1 MIETRENAAW
11 EPVWTKM
18 TKIPGTADY
27 DGWEMDEVVVI
38 GKMKPKTKDR
48 KVNSTLEYLKDGKE
62 VKPEDLEMMK
72 EVLSDKEALKLLEKK
87 LEEKESKILLS
98 LSEDQMKKVYQ
109 NLPPQERQN
118 FEKLFNKISVDREQK
133 AKKAELQRV
142 IKDKKV
148 ELAKLEGGIRSGS
161 TYKVE
166 NFRSKN
172 ESKEEVKRSSTEN
185 VSSAISDQEMEN
197 LNKILWG
204 KFLVEEKL
212 NKVEKKLKSDF
223 KKAIVMLKENSNASM
238 MEVIQAFNK
247 GNMSKAEVEKSFA
260 RKDKKE
266 WKEKEIDK
274 LQKGYLAYL
283 ETKKGN
289 PDTSRWNAVI
299 GTLETGLLNLGQSL
313 DTILVENVS
322 MPISK
327 KERKVGEKEFK
338 KEFFAA
344 DTGEFKDLKNNYLK
358 EHAQEIQELKQYSG
372 YSNEEIKEYI
382 NKKAYKQY
390 LKEQEKFWI
399 QKSDLGKFRVLI
411 NALEGKSVEDKI
423 TALLTDTNF
432 DGMRNRLDGRGTKRG
447 NQIDQ
452 ALIVAQR
459 SGKTIDNIS
468 ENIVNYLNSKGENI
482 ELKAPSADS
491 FAKWLSADIKNAI
504 KVQSA
509 LMDSPVDAVDIMSY
523 GSGALTKSLKKTT
536 FYTEKEE
543 NQVLQKL
550 AGLPEDIKAKLTT
563 ERAKWSFSDWQK
575 FNEAFDKS
583 ELTWDQR
590 KQLGQLI
597 SKIREGVNFSKEELK
612 AIEDKIATDPAT
624 KNLSAAARET
634 LMANLSGYL
643 LSKMKESGANAKVNG
658 LGIGVNVPLNQI
670 LKGLSFSLGTG
681 ATMEGKSFAG
691 VSVAWNK
698 EVVKWK
704 DGGASVGLNAGTTL
718 GLIPIYGFRV
728 GIEQDVNA
736 KKVLGSVDPISLKT
750 FSAGVNLTMIGKI
763 PSYGASI
770 GFEKNQIKGIE
781 KQYAHIKKEI
791 TPLIKK
797 LLTKEGDKY
806 PDIAQTL
813 QSLFKNSSKEEIQ
826 KATEN
831 LTSILKMVQDQ
842 GLDAEKAS
850 QFIGERY
857 AESWRDNAI
866 QGLPKGW
873 KFTGA
878 SLGIQFLAGFFP
890 IGTLGMTLTK
900 YKNFSYEDSPESWAR
915 YQQRIE
921 RGVWDEEEKNVEP
934 TDFAFIQKQLEAS
947 NVLRGEKIVM
957 DKEGKVHLPKSLINK
972 EGFTV
977 RINKDMQKY
986 LKMNEQKTAFI
997 LPKGLSYRFLTNA
1010 GTNKSSALLD
1020 IGYKKGGKFITLTTE
1035 MVPEQSEDYQ
1045 LAQKISAFNAKLQ
1058 TLEGLK
1064 DYSLDKNGVLFKKT
1078 GEKSEQVLD
1087 VNGKSVK
1094 IDATSGLKFDGEKV
1108 EVVQTG
1114 GLQMINALPL
1124 NSEDIVTL
1132 NREVSTTLK
1141 GLENQLKQLRKKKS
1155 QAYRKV
1161 AGASRAENTTET
1173 NEEVVKNSKADAI
1186 VDAKD
1191 KKGYLLAAKELLNE
1205 IKRSEQT
1212 ESLYKALKITRKD
1225 KNEHFE
1231 NQNLAHQVIDQ
1242 IKVIMAE
1249 IDSKLKDSNQEIQKL
1264 TQVRDSQFKFKSAL
1278 QAFTGVEGVDYAQL
1292 AGKLNSTKS
1301 ETKSNIIGFTA
1312 FYRKGVERT
1321 ERGMGLTPYGHT
1333 NVLGQTFD
1341 LPDSSKESAKNWII
1355 DNLKNHPAQ
1364 MQTISRSLGK
1374 VANGPTKG
1382 VNKDWFLTND
1392 SLITLLKNW
1401 SVDVDNWKKISIT
1414 SINPVAYFLAEC
1426 ANQSIGLELWNLKIE
1441 KAEQI
1446 TFSEGKMTYNT
1457 GESLARAS
1465 VKEKDV
1471 NVGIAFGG
1479 KAKEQRAKTQ
1489 WGENP
1494 STQWGDNGDSQWG
1507 VNNWTDVGDHVD
1519 GHIPSGGD
1527 VSPDNPWKVDGI
1539 PWDNPISNENPLD
1552 L

>member
-1 MIETRENAAW
+1 M
-11 EPVWTKM
+11 
-18 TKIPGTADY
+18 ADT
-27 DGWEMDEVVVI
+27 I
-38 GKMKPKTKDR
+38 QMKD
-48 KVNSTLEYLKDGKE
+48 KVNSTLEHLKDGKE
-62 VKPEDLEMMK
+62 VGEKDLEMMK

-87 LEEKESKILLS
+87 LEEKESKILSS

-109 NLPPQERQN
+109 NLSQQERQN
-118 FEKLFNKISVDREQK
+118 FEKLFNKISVDKDQK
-133 AKKAELQRV
+133 AKKVEIQRA

-148 ELAKLEGGIRSGS
+148 ELAKLEGWIRSGS

-166 NFRSKN
+166 NFRSKD
-172 ESKEEVKRSSTEN
+172 ESKEEVKLSSSEH

-204 KFLVEEKL
+204 NLLVEEKL

-223 KKAIVMLKENSNASM
+223 KKAIIMLKENSNASM
-238 MEVIQAFNK
+238 MEVIKAFNK
-247 GNMSKAEVEKSFA
+247 GNISKAEVEKSFA

-266 WKEKEIDK
+266 WSEKEVDK

-283 ETKKGN
+283 EAKRGN

-358 EHAQEIQELKQYSG
+358 EHAQEIQELRQYYG

-390 LKEQEKFWI
+390 LKEQERFWI

-452 ALIVAQR
+452 ALIMAQR

-482 ELKAPSADS
+482 ELKAPFADS

-523 GSGALTKSLKKTT
+523 GPDALRHSLEKTT

-550 AGLPEDIKAKLTT
+550 AGLPDTT
-563 ERAKWSFSDWQK
+563 ERAKWSLSDWQK
-575 FNEAFDKS
+575 LNKAFNKS

-590 KQLGQLI
+590 KQLGQII
-597 SKIREGVNFSKEELK
+597 SKIRESVNFSKEELK

-691 VSVAWNK
+691 VSVAWNT

-704 DGGASVGLNAGTTL
+704 DGGVSVGLNAGTTL
-718 GLIPIYGFRV
+718 GLIPIYGFRA

-736 KKVLGSVDPISLKT
+736 KKVLGSVDPTSLKT

-813 QSLFKNSSKEEIQ
+813 QSLFKKSSKEEIQ

-842 GLDAEKAS
+842 GLDAEQAS

-890 IGTLGMTLTK
+890 IGTLGVTLTK

-921 RGVWDEEEKNVEP
+921 RGVWDEEEKNVESS
-934 TDFAFIQKQLEAS
+934 DFAFIQKQLEAS
-947 NVLRGEKIVM
+947 NILRGEKIVM
-957 DKEGKVHLPKSLINK
+957 DEEGQVHLPKSLINK

-1010 GTNKSSALLD
+1010 GTNKASALLD
-1020 IGYKKGGKFITLTTE
+1020 IGYKKGDEFATLTTE

-1064 DYSLDKNGVLFKKT
+1064 KYSLAKNGELFKET
-1078 GEKSEQVLD
+1078 GEKPEKVLVLD
-1087 VNGKSVK
+1087 ANGDPLK
-1094 IDATSGLKFDGEKV
+1094 IDATNGLKFDGEKV
-1108 EVVQTG
+1108 ETVKTG
-1114 GLQMINALPL
+1114 GLQMINALPS
-1124 NSEDIVTL
+1124 NSESLDTL
-1132 NREVSTTLK
+1132 NNKVSTTLE
-1141 GLENQLKQLRKKKS
+1141 GLKSQLKHLRKVKS

-1161 AGASRAENTTET
+1161 AGASRAENIIETANPSTVEKNTET
-1173 NEEVVKNSKADAI
+1173 TGEVIQNSKADTI
-1186 VDAKD
+1186 VAAKD
-1191 KKGYLLAAKELLNE
+1191 KKGYLLAAKELLKE
-1205 IKRSEQT
+1205 IENSEQT
-1212 ESLYKALKITRKD
+1212 KLLYEALKITKKD

-1231 NQNLAHQVIDQ
+1231 NQQLAHQVIDQ

-1249 IDSKLKDSNQEIQKL
+1249 VDPKLKDSKEEIQKL
-1264 TQVRDSQFKFKSAL
+1264 TQVRDSQFNFKSAL
-1278 QAFTGVEGVDYAQL
+1278 QAFTGVKGVDYAQL
-1292 AGKLNSTKS
+1292 AGDLKSTKS
-1301 ETKSNIIGFTA
+1301 KTKRNIIGFTA

-1364 MQTISRSLGK
+1364 MQTISESLGK
-1374 VANGPTKG
+1374 VANKGTNG
-1382 VNKDWFLTND
+1382 VNAKWFLTND
-1392 SLITLLKNW
+1392 SLRTLLENW
-1401 SVDVDNWKKISIT
+1401 SVGVDNWKKISI
-1414 SINPVAYFLAEC
+1414 SVDPVAYFLAEC

-1441 KAEQI
+1441 EAEQI
-1446 TFSEGKMTYNT
+1446 TLSEGKMTYNT

-1465 VKEKDV
+1465 VEEKDV

-1479 KAKEQRAKTQ
+1479 KEKEQRGKTTPDSESP
-1489 WGENP
+1489 WNTVP
-1494 STQWGDNGDSQWG
+1494 DWKNNDDSTINDA
-1507 VNNWTDVGDHVD
+1507 TDATQT
-1519 GHIPSGGD
+1519 
-1527 VSPDNPWKVDGI
+1527 
-1539 PWDNPISNENPLD
+1539 NENNF
-1552 L
+1552 

>member
-1 MIETRENAAW
+1 M
-11 EPVWTKM
+11 
-18 TKIPGTADY
+18 ADT
-27 DGWEMDEVVVI
+27 I
-38 GKMKPKTKDR
+38 QMKD
-48 KVNSTLEYLKDGKE
+48 KVNSTLEHLKDGKE
-62 VKPEDLEMMK
+62 VGEKDLEMMK

-87 LEEKESKILLS
+87 LEEKESKILSS

-109 NLPPQERQN
+109 NLSQQERQN
-118 FEKLFNKISVDREQK
+118 FEKLFNKISVDKDQK
-133 AKKAELQRV
+133 AKKVEIQRA

-148 ELAKLEGGIRSGS
+148 ELAKLEGWIRSGS

-166 NFRSKN
+166 NFRSKD
-172 ESKEEVKRSSTEN
+172 ESKEEVKLSSSEH

-204 KFLVEEKL
+204 NLLVEEKL

-223 KKAIVMLKENSNASM
+223 KKAIIMLKENSNVSL
-238 MEVIQAFNK
+238 MEVIRAFNK
-247 GNMSKAEVEKSFA
+247 GEMSKVELEKSFA

-266 WKEKEIDK
+266 WSEKEVDK

-283 ETKKGN
+283 EAKRGN

-411 NALEGKSVEDKI
+411 NALEGKSVENKI

-452 ALIVAQR
+452 ALIMAQR
-459 SGKTIDNIS
+459 NGKTMDNILA
-468 ENIVNYLNSKGENI
+468 NIINYLNSKGENI
-482 ELKAPSADS
+482 ELKAPFADS

-523 GSGALTKSLKKTT
+523 GSGALTKSLEKTT
-536 FYTEKEE
+536 
-543 NQVLQKL
+543 L
-550 AGLPEDIKAKLTT
+550 
-563 ERAKWSFSDWQK
+563 
-575 FNEAFDKS
+575 
-583 ELTWDQR
+583 
-590 KQLGQLI
+590 
-597 SKIREGVNFSKEELK
+597 IREGVNFSKEELK

-691 VSVAWNK
+691 VSVAWNT

-704 DGGASVGLNAGTTL
+704 DGGVSVGLNAGTTL
-718 GLIPIYGFRV
+718 GLIPIYGFRA

-736 KKVLGSVDPISLKT
+736 KRVLGSVDPTSLKT

-842 GLDAEKAS
+842 GLDAEQAS

-890 IGTLGMTLTK
+890 IGTLGVTLTK

-921 RGVWDEEEKNVEP
+921 RGVWDEEEKKVGP

-957 DKEGKVHLPKSLINK
+957 DKEGQVYLPKSLINK

-1010 GTNKSSALLD
+1010 GTNKASALLD
-1020 IGYKKGGKFITLTTE
+1020 IGYKKGDKFTTLTTE
-1035 MVPEQSEDYQ
+1035 MVPKQSEDYQ

-1058 TLEGLK
+1058 TLEGLEG
-1064 DYSLDKNGVLFKKT
+1064 YSLNEKGELFKKT
-1078 GEKSEQVLD
+1078 DEEPEKVLD
-1087 VNGKSVK
+1087 ADGNPLK
-1094 IDATSGLKFDGEKV
+1094 IDATNGLKFDGEKV
-1108 EVVQTG
+1108 ETVKTG
-1114 GLQMINALPL
+1114 GLQIINTLSS
-1124 NSEDIVTL
+1124 NSESLDTL
-1132 NREVSTTLK
+1132 NGEVSKALK
-1141 GLENQLKQLRKKKS
+1141 GLKSLLKQMRNEKS

-1161 AGASRAENTTET
+1161 AGASRVENIIETAKPSTVENTTDESSTVEKNTET
-1173 NEEVVKNSKADAI
+1173 PEEVVENSKADTI
-1186 VDAKD
+1186 VAAQD
-1191 KKGYLLAAKELLNE
+1191 KKGYLLAAKELLKK
-1205 IKRSEQT
+1205 IGDSEQT
-1212 ESLYKALKITRKD
+1212 NSLREALKITGKD

-1231 NQNLAHQVIDQ
+1231 NQQLAHQVIDQ

-1249 IDSKLKDSNQEIQKL
+1249 IDPKLKDSKQKIQKL
-1264 TQVRDSQFKFKSAL
+1264 TQVRDSQFKYKSAL
-1278 QAFTGVEGVDYAQL
+1278 QAFTGVGGVDYAQL
-1292 AGKLNSTKS
+1292 AGNLDLTESGIKR
-1301 ETKSNIIGFTA
+1301 NIIGFTA
-1312 FYRKGVERT
+1312 FYRKGVKPT

-1333 NVLGQTFD
+1333 NVLGQTFE
-1341 LPDSSKESAKNWII
+1341 LPDSSKASAKNWII

-1364 MQTISRSLGK
+1364 MQTISESLGK
-1374 VANGPTKG
+1374 VANGTIKGG

-1392 SLITLLKNW
+1392 SLITLLEEGK
-1401 SVDVDNWKKISIT
+1401 VDVGVDNWKKISINGV
-1414 SINPVAYFLAEC
+1414 NPVAYFLAEC

-1441 KAEQI
+1441 EAEQI
-1446 TFSEGKMTYNT
+1446 TLSEGKMTYNT

-1465 VKEKDV
+1465 AEEKNV
-1471 NVGIAFGG
+1471 NFSGAFGG
-1479 KAKEQRAKTQ
+1479 MEKKKEQWGKTT
-1489 WGENP
+1489 P
-1494 STQWGDNGDSQWG
+1494 DSKSQWNT
-1507 VNNWTDVGDHVD
+1507 VPDWKNNDDSKINDTTDATQT
-1519 GHIPSGGD
+1519 
-1527 VSPDNPWKVDGI
+1527 
-1539 PWDNPISNENPLD
+1539 NENNF
-1552 L
+1552 

>member
-1 MIETRENAAW
+1 M
-11 EPVWTKM
+11 
-18 TKIPGTADY
+18 ADT
-27 DGWEMDEVVVI
+27 I
-38 GKMKPKTKDR
+38 QMKD
-48 KVNSTLEYLKDGKE
+48 KVNSTLEHLKDGKE
-62 VKPEDLEMMK
+62 VGEKDLEMMK

-87 LEEKESKILLS
+87 LEEKESKILSS

-109 NLPPQERQN
+109 NLSQQERQN
-118 FEKLFNKISVDREQK
+118 FEKLFNKISVDKDQK
-133 AKKAELQRV
+133 AKKVEIQRA

-148 ELAKLEGGIRSGS
+148 ELAKLEGWIRSGS

-166 NFRSKN
+166 NFRSKD
-172 ESKEEVKRSSTEN
+172 ESKEEVKLSSSEH

-204 KFLVEEKL
+204 NLLVEEKL

-223 KKAIVMLKENSNASM
+223 KKAIIMLKENSNVSL
-238 MEVIQAFNK
+238 MEVIRAFNK
-247 GNMSKAEVEKSFA
+247 GEMSKVELEKSFA

-266 WKEKEIDK
+266 WSEKEVDK

-283 ETKKGN
+283 EAKRGN

-358 EHAQEIQELKQYSG
+358 EHAQEIQELRQYYG

-390 LKEQEKFWI
+390 LKEQERFWI

-452 ALIVAQR
+452 ALIMAQR

-482 ELKAPSADS
+482 ELKAPFADS

-523 GSGALTKSLKKTT
+523 GPDALRHSLEKTT

-550 AGLPEDIKAKLTT
+550 AGLPDTT
-563 ERAKWSFSDWQK
+563 ERAKWSLSDWQK
-575 FNEAFDKS
+575 LNKAFNKS

-590 KQLGQLI
+590 KQLGQII
-597 SKIREGVNFSKEELK
+597 SKIRESVNFSKEELK

-691 VSVAWNK
+691 VSVAWNT

-704 DGGASVGLNAGTTL
+704 DGGVSVGLNAGTTL
-718 GLIPIYGFRV
+718 GLIPIYGFRA

-736 KKVLGSVDPISLKT
+736 KKVLGSVDPTSLKT

-791 TPLIKK
+791 TPLIKE

-813 QSLFKNSSKEEIQ
+813 QSLFKKSSKEEIQ

-842 GLDAEKAS
+842 GLDAEQAS

-890 IGTLGMTLTK
+890 IGTLGVTLTK

-921 RGVWDEEEKNVEP
+921 RGVWDEEEKNVESS
-934 TDFAFIQKQLEAS
+934 DFAFIQKQLEAS
-947 NVLRGEKIVM
+947 NILRGEKIVM
-957 DKEGKVHLPKSLINK
+957 DEEGQVHLPKSLINK

-1010 GTNKSSALLD
+1010 GTNKASALLD
-1020 IGYKKGGKFITLTTE
+1020 IGYKKGDEFATLTTE

-1064 DYSLDKNGVLFKKT
+1064 KYSLAKNGELFKET
-1078 GEKSEQVLD
+1078 GEKPEKVLVLD
-1087 VNGKSVK
+1087 ANGDPLK
-1094 IDATSGLKFDGEKV
+1094 IDATNGLKFDGEKV
-1108 EVVQTG
+1108 ETVKTG
-1114 GLQMINALPL
+1114 GLQMINALPS
-1124 NSEDIVTL
+1124 NSESLDTL
-1132 NREVSTTLK
+1132 NNKVSTTLE
-1141 GLENQLKQLRKKKS
+1141 GLKSQLKHLRKVKS

-1161 AGASRAENTTET
+1161 AGASRAENIIETANPSTVEKNTET
-1173 NEEVVKNSKADAI
+1173 TGEVIQNSKADTI
-1186 VDAKD
+1186 VAAKD
-1191 KKGYLLAAKELLNE
+1191 KKGYLLAAKELLKE
-1205 IKRSEQT
+1205 IENSEQT
-1212 ESLYKALKITRKD
+1212 KLLYEALKITKKD

-1231 NQNLAHQVIDQ
+1231 NQQLAHQVIDQ

-1249 IDSKLKDSNQEIQKL
+1249 IDPKLKNSNKAIQNL
-1264 TQVRDSQFKFKSAL
+1264 TQVRDSQFKSKSAL
-1278 QAFTGVEGVDYAQL
+1278 QAFTRVKGVDYEQL
-1292 AGKLNSTKS
+1292 ARNLNLTKS
-1301 ETKSNIIGFTA
+1301 GIKRNIIGFTA

-1333 NVLGQTFD
+1333 NVLGQTFA
-1341 LPDSSKESAKNWII
+1341 LSDSSKVSAKNWII

-1364 MQTISRSLGK
+1364 MQTISESLGK
-1374 VANGPTKG
+1374 VSFEWWNG

-1392 SLITLLKNW
+1392 SLITLLEEGK
-1401 SVDVDNWKKISIT
+1401 VDVGVDNWKKISIT
-1414 SINPVAYFLAEC
+1414 GVNPVAYFLAEC

-1441 KAEQI
+1441 EAQQI
-1446 TFSEGKMTYNT
+1446 TLSEGKMVYNT
-1457 GESLARAS
+1457 GESLAIAS
-1465 VKEKDV
+1465 VEKKDV

-1479 KAKEQRAKTQ
+1479 KKKEQRAKSQ
-1489 WGENP
+1489 WGEAQK
-1494 STQWGDNGDSQWG
+1494 TRWGDNGQKKGD
-1507 VNNWTDVGDHVD
+1507 VNNSVNIGDHIE
-1519 GHIPSGGD
+1519 GHIPTGGD
-1527 VSPDNPWKVDGI
+1527 VPSNNQWNINGNAWSSQISDKNPEW
-1539 PWDNPISNENPLD
+1539 L
-1552 L
+1552 

>member
-1 MIETRENAAW
+1 M
-11 EPVWTKM
+11 
-18 TKIPGTADY
+18 ADT
-27 DGWEMDEVVVI
+27 I
-38 GKMKPKTKDR
+38 QMKD
-48 KVNSTLEYLKDGKE
+48 KVNSTLEHLKDGKE
-62 VKPEDLEMMK
+62 VGEKDLEMMK

-87 LEEKESKILLS
+87 LEEKESKILSS

-109 NLPPQERQN
+109 NLSQQERQN
-118 FEKLFNKISVDREQK
+118 FEKLFNKISVDKDQK
-133 AKKAELQRV
+133 AKKVEIQRA

-148 ELAKLEGGIRSGS
+148 ELAKLEGWIRSGS

-166 NFRSKN
+166 NFRSKD
-172 ESKEEVKRSSTEN
+172 ESKEEVKLSSSEH

-204 KFLVEEKL
+204 NLLVEEKL

-223 KKAIVMLKENSNASM
+223 KKAIIMLKENSNASM
-238 MEVIQAFNK
+238 MEVIKAFNK
-247 GNMSKAEVEKSFA
+247 GNISKAEVEKSFA

-266 WKEKEIDK
+266 WSEKEVDK

-283 ETKKGN
+283 EAKRGN

-358 EHAQEIQELKQYSG
+358 EHAQEIQELRQYYG

-390 LKEQEKFWI
+390 LKEQERFWI

-452 ALIVAQR
+452 ALIMAQR

-482 ELKAPSADS
+482 ELKAPFADS

-523 GSGALTKSLKKTT
+523 GPDALRHSLEKTT

-550 AGLPEDIKAKLTT
+550 AGLPDTT
-563 ERAKWSFSDWQK
+563 ERAKWSLSDWQK
-575 FNEAFDKS
+575 LNKAFNKS

-590 KQLGQLI
+590 KQLGQII
-597 SKIREGVNFSKEELK
+597 SKIRESVNFSKEELK

-691 VSVAWNK
+691 VSVAWNT

-704 DGGASVGLNAGTTL
+704 DGGVSVGLNAGTTL
-718 GLIPIYGFRV
+718 GLIPIYGFRA

-736 KKVLGSVDPISLKT
+736 KKVLGSVDPTSLKT

-813 QSLFKNSSKEEIQ
+813 QSLFKKSSKEEIQ

-842 GLDAEKAS
+842 GLDAEQAS

-890 IGTLGMTLTK
+890 IGTLGVTLTK

-921 RGVWDEEEKNVEP
+921 RGVWDEEEKNVESSH
-934 TDFAFIQKQLEAS
+934 FAFIQKQLEAS
-947 NVLRGEKIVM
+947 NILRGEKIVM
-957 DKEGKVHLPKSLINK
+957 DEEGQVHLPKSLINK

-1010 GTNKSSALLD
+1010 GTNKASALLD
-1020 IGYKKGGKFITLTTE
+1020 IGYKKGDEFATLTTE

-1064 DYSLDKNGVLFKKT
+1064 KYSLAKNGELFKET
-1078 GEKSEQVLD
+1078 GEKPEKVLVLD
-1087 VNGKSVK
+1087 ANGDPLK
-1094 IDATSGLKFDGEKV
+1094 IDATNGLKFDGEKV
-1108 EVVQTG
+1108 ETVKTG
-1114 GLQMINALPL
+1114 GLQMINALPS
-1124 NSEDIVTL
+1124 NSESLDTL
-1132 NREVSTTLK
+1132 NNKVSTTLE
-1141 GLENQLKQLRKKKS
+1141 GLKSQLKHLRKVKS

-1161 AGASRAENTTET
+1161 AGASRAENIIETANPSTVEKNTET
-1173 NEEVVKNSKADAI
+1173 TGEVIQNSKADTI
-1186 VDAKD
+1186 VAAKD
-1191 KKGYLLAAKELLNE
+1191 KKGYLLAAKELLKE
-1205 IKRSEQT
+1205 IENSEQT
-1212 ESLYKALKITRKD
+1212 KLLYEALKITKKD

-1231 NQNLAHQVIDQ
+1231 NQQLAHQVIDQ

-1249 IDSKLKDSNQEIQKL
+1249 IDSKLKDSKQEIQNL
-1264 TQVRDSQFKFKSAL
+1264 TKVRDSQFRYKSAL

-1292 AGKLNSTKS
+1292 AEKLDLTKS
-1301 ETKSNIIGFTA
+1301 KIKRNIIGFTA
-1312 FYRKGVERT
+1312 FYRKGVEPT

-1333 NVLGQTFD
+1333 NVLGQTFN
-1341 LPDSSKESAKNWII
+1341 LSDSSKVSAKNWII
-1355 DNLKNHPAQ
+1355 NNLKNHPAQ
-1364 MQTISRSLGK
+1364 MQTISESLGK
-1374 VANGPTKG
+1374 VANKGTNG
-1382 VNKDWFLTND
+1382 VNAKWFLTND
-1392 SLITLLKNW
+1392 SLRTLLENW
-1401 SVDVDNWKKISIT
+1401 SVDIDNWKKISINV
-1414 SINPVAYFLAEC
+1414 NPVAYFLAEC
-1426 ANQSIGLELWNLKIE
+1426 ANQSIGLELWDLKIE
-1441 KAEQI
+1441 EAEQI
-1446 TFSEGKMTYNT
+1446 TLSEGKMTYNT

-1465 VKEKDV
+1465 VEKKDV
-1471 NVGIAFGG
+1471 NVGIAFGW
-1479 KAKEQRAKTQ
+1479 KEKKK
-1489 WGENP
+1489 EEII
-1494 STQWGDNGDSQWG
+1494 DNGWG
-1507 VNNWTDVGDHVD
+1507 SEPQPGNNNNSWGSEPQSGNKETVKPPSNAKPPIDEGGEYKPVDQNTDV
-1519 GHIPSGGD
+1519 
-1527 VSPDNPWKVDGI
+1527 PDSI
-1539 PWDNPISNENPLD
+1539 
-1552 L
+1552 

>member
-1 MIETRENAAW
+1 M
-11 EPVWTKM
+11 
-18 TKIPGTADY
+18 ADT
-27 DGWEMDEVVVI
+27 I
-38 GKMKPKTKDR
+38 QMKD
-48 KVNSTLEYLKDGKE
+48 KVNSTLEHLKDGKE
-62 VKPEDLEMMK
+62 VGEKDLEMMK

-87 LEEKESKILLS
+87 LEEKESKILSS

-109 NLPPQERQN
+109 NLSQQERQN
-118 FEKLFNKISVDREQK
+118 FEKLFNKISVDKDQK
-133 AKKAELQRV
+133 AKKVEIQRA

-148 ELAKLEGGIRSGS
+148 ELAKLEGWIRSGS

-166 NFRSKN
+166 NFRSKD
-172 ESKEEVKRSSTEN
+172 ESKEEVKLSSSEH

-238 MEVIQAFNK
+238 MEVIKAFNK
-247 GNMSKAEVEKSFA
+247 GNISKAEVEKSFA

-266 WKEKEIDK
+266 WSEKEVDK

-283 ETKKGN
+283 EAKKGN

-313 DTILVENVS
+313 DKIIVENVS

-327 KERKVGEKEFK
+327 KERKAGEKEFK

-344 DTGEFKDLKNNYLK
+344 DTGEFKDLKTNYRK
-358 EHAQEIQELKQYSG
+358 EHEQELQDLKQYYG
-372 YSNEEIKEYI
+372 YSDEEIKEYI

-452 ALIVAQR
+452 ALIMAQR
-459 SGKTIDNIS
+459 NGKTMDNIS
-468 ENIVNYLNSKGENI
+468 ANIINYLNSKGEDI
-482 ELKAPSADS
+482 ELKAPFADS

-523 GSGALTKSLKKTT
+523 GPGALKKTL
-536 FYTEKEE
+536 EA
-543 NQVLQKL
+543 QR
-550 AGLPEDIKAKLTT
+550 LTP
-563 ERAKWSFSDWQK
+563 
-575 FNEAFDKS
+575 
-583 ELTWDQR
+583 
-590 KQLGQLI
+590 
-597 SKIREGVNFSKEELK
+597 EELK
-612 AIEDKIATDPAT
+612 QIEDKINTDPAT
-624 KNLSAAARET
+624 RELSQQARDT
-634 LMANLSGYL
+634 LMANLSSYL
-643 LSKMKESGANAKVNG
+643 LSKMREPGVNANVNG
-658 LGIGVNVPLNQI
+658 LGVGVNIPLNQI

-691 VSVAWNK
+691 VSVAWNT

-704 DGGASVGLNAGTTL
+704 DGGVSVGLNAGTTL
-718 GLIPIYGFRV
+718 GLIPIYGFRA

-736 KKVLGSVDPISLKT
+736 KKVLGSVDPTSLKT

-781 KQYAHIKKEI
+781 RQYAHIKKEI

-842 GLDAEKAS
+842 GLDAEQAS

-890 IGTLGMTLTK
+890 IGTLGVTLTK

-921 RGVWDEEEKNVEP
+921 RGVWDEKEKKVESS
-934 TDFAFIQKQLEAS
+934 DFAFIQKQLEAS
-947 NVLRGEKIVM
+947 NILRGEKIVM
-957 DKEGKVHLPKSLINK
+957 DKEDQVHLPKSLINK

-1020 IGYKKGGKFITLTTE
+1020 IGYKKGDEFTTLTTE

-1064 DYSLDKNGVLFKKT
+1064 EYSLDEKGELIKKT
-1078 GEKSEQVLD
+1078 REGPKKVLD
-1087 VNGKSVK
+1087 ANDKPVT
-1094 IDATSGLKFDGEKV
+1094 IDATNGLKFDGEKV

-1114 GLQMINALPL
+1114 GLQIINTLPSNSEFLDTLNGEVSNAL
-1124 NSEDIVTL
+1124 N
-1132 NREVSTTLK
+1132 
-1141 GLENQLKQLRKKKS
+1141 GLESRLKQMRKDKS
-1155 QAYRKV
+1155 KAYRKV
-1161 AGASRAENTTET
+1161 AGASRVENIIETAKPSTVENTTDESSTVEKNTET
-1173 NEEVVKNSKADAI
+1173 TEEVVENSKADTI

-1191 KKGYLLAAKELLNE
+1191 KKGYLLAAKELLSAIEKSKQSKQKDVLYNALE
-1205 IKRSEQT
+1205 IIGENN
-1212 ESLYKALKITRKD
+1212 
-1225 KNEHFE
+1225 NEHFK
-1231 NQNLAHQVIDQ
+1231 NQQLAHQVIDQ

-1249 IDSKLKDSNQEIQKL
+1249 VDPKLKDSKEEIQKL
-1264 TQVRDSQFKFKSAL
+1264 TQVRDSQFKSKSAL

-1312 FYRKGVERT
+1312 FYRKGVEPT
-1321 ERGMGLTPYGHT
+1321 ERGMGLTPYGYT

-1341 LPDSSKESAKNWII
+1341 LPDSSKVSAKNWII
-1355 DNLKNHPAQ
+1355 NNLKNHPAQ

-1374 VANGPTKG
+1374 VPNASKEG
-1382 VNKDWFLTND
+1382 VNNEWFLTND

-1401 SVDVDNWKKISIT
+1401 SVDVDNWKKISINV
-1414 SINPVAYFLAEC
+1414 NPVAYFLAEC

-1441 KAEQI
+1441 EAPQI
-1446 TFSEGKMTYNT
+1446 TLSEGKMTYNT

-1465 VKEKDV
+1465 AEEKDV
-1471 NVGIAFGG
+1471 NVSIAFGG
-1479 KAKEQRAKTQ
+1479 KEVEKKQDYGYGGHTEQE
-1489 WGENP
+1489 GGI
-1494 STQWGDNGDSQWG
+1494 STGSGNGGTSLEADGGSTGQNSSIHSWSGTGWRKNGNGWGDR
-1507 VNNWTDVGDHVD
+1507 
-1519 GHIPSGGD
+1519 
-1527 VSPDNPWKVDGI
+1527 
-1539 PWDNPISNENPLD
+1539 
-1552 L
+1552 

>member
-1 MIETRENAAW
+1 M
-11 EPVWTKM
+11 
-18 TKIPGTADY
+18 ADT
-27 DGWEMDEVVVI
+27 I
-38 GKMKPKTKDR
+38 QMKD
-48 KVNSTLEYLKDGKE
+48 KVNSTLEHLKDGKE
-62 VKPEDLEMMK
+62 VGEKDLEMMK

-87 LEEKESKILLS
+87 LEEKESKILSS

-109 NLPPQERQN
+109 NLSQQERQN
-118 FEKLFNKISVDREQK
+118 FEKLFNKISVDKDQK
-133 AKKAELQRV
+133 AKKVEIQRA

-148 ELAKLEGGIRSGS
+148 ELAKLEGWIRSGS

-166 NFRSKN
+166 NFRSKD
-172 ESKEEVKRSSTEN
+172 ESKEEVKLSSSEH

-204 KFLVEEKL
+204 NLLVEEKL

-223 KKAIVMLKENSNASM
+223 KKAIIMLKENSNVSL
-238 MEVIQAFNK
+238 MEVIRAFNK
-247 GNMSKAEVEKSFA
+247 GEMSKVELEKSFA

-266 WKEKEIDK
+266 WSEKEVDK

-283 ETKKGN
+283 EAKRGN

-299 GTLETGLLNLGQSL
+299 GTLETGLFNLGQSL
-313 DTILVENVS
+313 DKIIVENVS

-327 KERKVGEKEFK
+327 KERKAGEKEFK

-358 EHAQEIQELKQYSG
+358 EHAQEIQELRQYYG
-372 YSNEEIKEYI
+372 YSNEEIREYI

-452 ALIVAQR
+452 ALIMAQR
-459 SGKTIDNIS
+459 DGKSMDQIVT
-468 ENIVNYLNSKGENI
+468 NIVAYMQKKWEDFWSSVPIAKE
-482 ELKAPSADS
+482 S
-491 FAKWLSADIKNAI
+491 FYNWMSADIKNAI

-523 GSGALTKSLKKTT
+523 GPGALEKSLEKTT

-543 NQVLQKL
+543 NQALQKL
-550 AGLPEDIKAKLTT
+550 AGLPEDIKAKLIT
-563 ERAKWSFSDWQK
+563 EGAKWSLSDWQK
-575 FNEAFDKS
+575 LNEAFNKS
-583 ELTWDQR
+583 ELTWDQK

-597 SKIREGVNFSKEELK
+597 SKIREGVNLSKEELK

-658 LGIGVNVPLNQI
+658 LGIGVNIPLNQI

-691 VSVAWNK
+691 VSVAWNT

-704 DGGASVGLNAGTTL
+704 DGGVSVGLNAGTTL
-718 GLIPIYGFRV
+718 GLIPIYGFRA

-736 KKVLGSVDPISLKT
+736 KKVLGSVDPTSLKT

-813 QSLFKNSSKEEIQ
+813 QSRFKKSSKEEIQ

-890 IGTLGMTLTK
+890 IGTLGVTLTK

-921 RGVWDEEEKNVEP
+921 RGVWDEKEKKVESS
-934 TDFAFIQKQLEAS
+934 DFAFIQKQLEAS

-957 DKEGKVHLPKSLINK
+957 DKEGQVHLPKSLINK

-1010 GTNKSSALLD
+1010 GTNKAGALLD
-1020 IGYKKGGKFITLTTE
+1020 IGYKKGDEFATLTTE
-1035 MVPEQSEDYQ
+1035 MVPEQPEDYQ

-1058 TLEGLK
+1058 TLGGLK
-1064 DYSLDKNGVLFKKT
+1064 EYSLDEKGVLFKKT
-1078 GEKSEQVLD
+1078 DEGYKKVMAADGLA
-1087 VNGKSVK
+1087 VK
-1094 IDATSGLKFDGEKV
+1094 IDATNGLKFDGEKV
-1108 EVVQTG
+1108 ETVGTG
-1114 GLQMINALPL
+1114 GLQIINDLPS
-1124 NSEDIVTL
+1124 NSKSLDTL
-1132 NREVSTTLK
+1132 NNKVSTTLE
-1141 GLENQLKQLRKKKS
+1141 GLESRLKQMRKDKS
-1155 QAYRKV
+1155 KAYRKV
-1161 AGASRAENTTET
+1161 AGASRVENIIETAKPSTVENTTDESSTVEKNTET
-1173 NEEVVKNSKADAI
+1173 TEEVVENSKADTI

-1191 KKGYLLAAKELLNE
+1191 KKGYLLAAKELLSAIKKSKQSKQKDVLCNALE
-1205 IKRSEQT
+1205 IIGENN
-1212 ESLYKALKITRKD
+1212 
-1225 KNEHFE
+1225 NEHFK
-1231 NQNLAHQVIDQ
+1231 NQQLAHQVIDQ

-1249 IDSKLKDSNQEIQKL
+1249 IDPKLKDSNKEIQKL
-1264 TQVRDSQFKFKSAL
+1264 TKVRDSQFKFKSAL

-1292 AGKLNSTKS
+1292 AGTLDLTKS

-1312 FYRKGVERT
+1312 FYRKGVEPT
-1321 ERGMGLTPYGHT
+1321 ERGMGLTPYGNT
-1333 NVLGQTFD
+1333 NILGQTFN
-1341 LPDSSKESAKNWII
+1341 LSDSSKVSAKNWII

-1364 MQTISRSLGK
+1364 MQTISESLGK
-1374 VANGPTKG
+1374 VADRGTNG
-1382 VNKDWFLTND
+1382 VNDKWFLTNNAL
-1392 SLITLLKNW
+1392 STLLEKGE
-1401 SVDVDNWKKISIT
+1401 VDVDNWKKISINV
-1414 SINPVAYFLAEC
+1414 NPVAYFLAEC
-1426 ANQSIGLELWNLKIE
+1426 ANQSIGLELWDLKIE
-1441 KAEQI
+1441 EASQI
-1446 TFSEGKMTYNT
+1446 TPSEGKMIYNT

-1465 VKEKDV
+1465 AEEKKS
-1471 NVGIAFGG
+1471 NWGFGFGG
-1479 KAKEQRAKTQ
+1479 KEKKKE
-1489 WGENP
+1489 EII
-1494 STQWGDNGDSQWG
+1494 DNGWG
-1507 VNNWTDVGDHVD
+1507 SEPQSGNNNNSWGSEPQPGNKETVTPPSDAKPPIDEGGAHKPVNPDTDV
-1519 GHIPSGGD
+1519 
-1527 VSPDNPWKVDGI
+1527 PDPF
-1539 PWDNPISNENPLD
+1539 
-1552 L
+1552 

>member
-1 MIETRENAAW
+1 M
-11 EPVWTKM
+11 
-18 TKIPGTADY
+18 ADT
-27 DGWEMDEVVVI
+27 I
-38 GKMKPKTKDR
+38 QMKD
-48 KVNSTLEYLKDGKE
+48 KVNSTLEHLKDGKE
-62 VKPEDLEMMK
+62 VGEKDLEMMK

-87 LEEKESKILLS
+87 LEEKESKILSS

-109 NLPPQERQN
+109 NLSQQERQN
-118 FEKLFNKISVDREQK
+118 FEKLFNKISVDKDQK
-133 AKKAELQRV
+133 AKKVEIQRA

-148 ELAKLEGGIRSGS
+148 ELAKLEGWIRSGS

-166 NFRSKN
+166 NFRSKD
-172 ESKEEVKRSSTEN
+172 ESKEEVKLSSSEH

-204 KFLVEEKL
+204 NLLVEEKL

-223 KKAIVMLKENSNASM
+223 KKAIIMLKENSNVSL
-238 MEVIQAFNK
+238 MEVIRAFNK
-247 GNMSKAEVEKSFA
+247 GEMSKVELEKSFA

-266 WKEKEIDK
+266 WSEKEVDK

-283 ETKKGN
+283 EAKKGN

-313 DTILVENVS
+313 DKIIVENVS

-327 KERKVGEKEFK
+327 KERKAGEKEFK

-372 YSNEEIKEYI
+372 YSNEEIREYI

-452 ALIVAQR
+452 ALIMAQR
-459 SGKTIDNIS
+459 DGKSMDQIVT
-468 ENIVNYLNSKGENI
+468 NIVAYMQKKWENFWNSTPITKE
-482 ELKAPSADS
+482 S
-491 FAKWLSADIKNAI
+491 FYNWLSADIKNAI

-523 GSGALTKSLKKTT
+523 GPGALKKTL
-536 FYTEKEE
+536 EA
-543 NQVLQKL
+543 QR
-550 AGLPEDIKAKLTT
+550 LTP
-563 ERAKWSFSDWQK
+563 
-575 FNEAFDKS
+575 
-583 ELTWDQR
+583 
-590 KQLGQLI
+590 
-597 SKIREGVNFSKEELK
+597 EELK
-612 AIEDKIATDPAT
+612 QIEDKINTDPAT
-624 KNLSAAARET
+624 RELSQQARDT
-634 LMANLSGYL
+634 LMANLSSYL
-643 LSKMKESGANAKVNG
+643 LSKMREPGVNANVNG
-658 LGIGVNVPLNQI
+658 LGVGVNVPLNQI

-691 VSVAWNK
+691 VSVAWNT

-704 DGGASVGLNAGTTL
+704 DGGVSVGLNAGTTL
-718 GLIPIYGFRV
+718 GLIPIYGFRA

-736 KKVLGSVDPISLKT
+736 KKVLWSVDPTSLKT

-842 GLDAEKAS
+842 GLDAEQAS

-890 IGTLGMTLTK
+890 IGTLGVTLTK

-921 RGVWDEEEKNVEP
+921 RGVWDEEEKNVESS
-934 TDFAFIQKQLEAS
+934 DFAFIQKQLEAS
-947 NVLRGEKIVM
+947 NILRGEKIVM
-957 DKEGKVHLPKSLINK
+957 DKEGQVHLPKSLINK

-1010 GTNKSSALLD
+1010 GTNKAGALLD
-1020 IGYKKGGKFITLTTE
+1020 IGYKKGDEFTTLTTE
-1035 MVPEQSEDYQ
+1035 MVPEQPEDYQ

-1058 TLEGLK
+1058 TLERLK
-1064 DYSLDKNGVLFKKT
+1064 DYSLDEKGELFKKT
-1078 GEKSEQVLD
+1078 DEGPEKVMAAD
-1087 VNGKSVK
+1087 GKPVK
-1094 IDATSGLKFDGEKV
+1094 INATNGLKFDGEKV
-1108 EVVQTG
+1108 ETVETG
-1114 GLQMINALPL
+1114 GLQIINDLPS
-1124 NSEDIVTL
+1124 NSKSLDTL
-1132 NREVSTTLK
+1132 NNKVSTTLE
-1141 GLENQLKQLRKKKS
+1141 GLESRLKQMRKDKS
-1155 QAYRKV
+1155 KAYRKV
-1161 AGASRAENTTET
+1161 AGASRVENIIETAKPSTVENTTDESSTVEKNTET
-1173 NEEVVKNSKADAI
+1173 TEEVVENSKADTI

-1191 KKGYLLAAKELLNE
+1191 KKGYLLAAKELLSAIKQSKQSKQSKQKDVLYNALE
-1205 IKRSEQT
+1205 IIGENN
-1212 ESLYKALKITRKD
+1212 
-1225 KNEHFE
+1225 NEHFK
-1231 NQNLAHQVIDQ
+1231 NQQLAHQVIDQ

-1249 IDSKLKDSNQEIQKL
+1249 IDPKLKNSNKAIQNL
-1264 TQVRDSQFKFKSAL
+1264 TKVRDSQFKSKSAL
-1278 QAFTGVEGVDYAQL
+1278 QAFTRVEGVDYAQL
-1292 AGKLNSTKS
+1292 ARNLNLTESGIKR
-1301 ETKSNIIGFTA
+1301 NIIGFTA
-1312 FYRKGVERT
+1312 FYRKGVEPT

-1333 NVLGQTFD
+1333 NVLGQTFK
-1341 LPDSSKESAKNWII
+1341 LSDSSNKSAKKWII

-1364 MQTISRSLGK
+1364 MQTISESLGK
-1374 VANGPTKG
+1374 VANGSPNG
-1382 VNKDWFLTND
+1382 VNNKWFLTND
-1392 SLITLLKNW
+1392 SLITLLENW
-1401 SVDVDNWKKISIT
+1401 SVNVDNWKKISI

-1441 KAEQI
+1441 EAPQI
-1446 TFSEGKMTYNT
+1446 TLSEGKMTYNT

-1465 VKEKDV
+1465 VEEKDV
-1471 NVGIAFGG
+1471 NVSIAFGG
-1479 KAKEQRAKTQ
+1479 KKKEQRAKSQ
-1489 WGENP
+1489 WGEAQK
-1494 STQWGDNGDSQWG
+1494 TRWGDNGQKKGD
-1507 VNNWTDVGDHVD
+1507 VNNSVNIGGHIE
-1519 GHIPSGGD
+1519 GHIPTGGG
-1527 VSPDNPWKVDGI
+1527 VSLNNQWNIDENAW
-1539 PWDNPISNENPLD
+1539 NSPISKENPAWL
-1552 L
+1552 